1 MHQSQSF
8 FYSIRA
14 FTQPQPRR
22 QRLPSLRAF
31 SPSPPT
37 FSRRGCD
44 NWLQMG
50 IARLDKVALGLG
62 IALLQT
68 YPEYKESDVILTVMT
83 AAGFMIAVWDF
94 FKKDT

>member
-1 MHQSQSF
+1 M
-8 FYSIRA
+8 
-14 FTQPQPRR
+14 
-22 QRLPSLRAF
+22 
-31 SPSPPT
+31 
-37 FSRRGCD
+37 
-44 NWLQMG
+44 
-50 IARLDKVALGLG
+50 RLDKVALGLG

>member
-1 MHQSQSF
+1 QK
-8 FYSIRA
+8 SITFIFMIKYAVFRDL
-14 FTQPQPRR
+14 
-22 QRLPSLRAF
+22 RLPSLRAF

-50 IARLDKVALGLG
+50 IVRLDKVALGLG

-68 YPEYKESDVILTVMT
+68 YPEYKESVNVILTVMT
-83 AAGFMIAVWDF
+83 VAGFMIAVWDF